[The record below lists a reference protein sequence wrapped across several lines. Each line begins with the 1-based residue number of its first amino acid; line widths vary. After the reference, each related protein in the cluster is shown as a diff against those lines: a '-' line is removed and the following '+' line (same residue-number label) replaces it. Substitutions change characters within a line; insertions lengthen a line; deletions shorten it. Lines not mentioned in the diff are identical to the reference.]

1 MWVCA
6 GCVLKATAGILR
18 MIKWVCVG
26 APTAAHGLTQS
37 WVNKWWSTGPCEIL
51 GCYLG
56 SGLSY
61 FVIIFYCLV
70 KIIWISHA
78 VKTSTLYTAE
88 TSPSIGLISLSA
100 AFSGSIQKNNFTS
113 SCFAFFPFQEDHKGK
128 SGRECK
134 QHHRESDGH
143 QQDDV
148 PAGAAEWG
156 DCADL
161 RYSWSLGWSG
171 GVMEA
176 PLVSSVSLGRGADQE
191 NVLPWWLRD
200 WPAGLL

>member
-18 MIKWVCVG
+18 IAKWVYVG
-26 APTAAHGLTQS
+26 APIATQGVTQS
-37 WVNKWWSTGPCEIL
+37 WVSKWWNMGPCEIL
-51 GCYLG
+51 GCCLG

-61 FVIIFYCLV
+61 FMIIFYCLV
-70 KIIWISHA
+70 RIIWISHA
-78 VKTSTLYTAE
+78 VKDSCVFCTLQRCLVPSTV
-88 TSPSIGLISLSA
+88 LISLSA
-100 AFSGSIQKNNFTS
+100 AFSQTIQKKKNLPLPALLVFL
-113 SCFAFFPFQEDHKGK
+113 FQEDHKGK

-148 PAGAAEWG
+148 PAGAAERG

-161 RYSWSLGWSG
+161 RYSWNLGMG
-171 GVMEA
+171 GVMET
-176 PLVSSVSLGRGADQE
+176 PLLISVSLGRGAE
-191 NVLPWWLRD
+191 
-200 WPAGLL
+200 